1 MRNEAGGAGG
11 RSSIGTGSTRLG
23 AVRLL
28 AGFLLLSL
36 VGGCAVVGGGSGGRE
51 GSESL
56 APGERTKRAFRTDG
70 SRHDFEAFSGVL
82 DSGMFGPSRAGASE
96 TFPSSP
102 VAPLPFALA
111 GIGFPQIATAPDD
124 ARPARRRFVPLLDW
138 QDHANEEGTRSPR
151 PRIRCM
157 NLSSRT
163 VARRAAPFLPTIERL
178 SAEHGLDPS
187 LVKALIA
194 RESCFDPGIVSRA
207 GAIGLMQV
215 MPATGRE
222 LGAGNLFKPAN
233 NLDAG
238 VRYLAKMHD
247 LFDGDVRLALAA
259 YNAGP
264 GSVRRFGGIP
274 PYAETRAYVERV
286 LAYQRRYRALELFA
300 SL

>member
-1 MRNEAGGAGG
+1 MATGA
-11 RSSIGTGSTRLG
+11 IGACEGKAVASGSARLV

-28 AGFLLLSL
+28 ASCLLLSL
-36 VGGCAVVGGGSGGRE
+36 AGGCA
-51 GSESL
+51 L
-56 APGERTKRAFRTDG
+56 AGGERDVGESFAPDARAKHTFRTDG
-70 SRHDFEAFSGVL
+70 SRHAFDASPALL
-82 DSGMFGPSRAGASE
+82 DSGVFGPSRAALAAGRLSRDR
-96 TFPSSP
+96 
-102 VAPLPFALA
+102 APLPFAMR
-111 GIGFPQIATAPDD
+111 GVGFPQIATAPEQD
-124 ARPARRRFVPLLDW
+124 RPARRRFERLLDW
-138 QDHANEEGTRSPR
+138 QVHANARGTRSPR

-157 NLSSRT
+157 NLPSRT

-178 SAEHGLDPS
+178 SAEHGLEPS

-194 RESCFDPGIVSRA
+194 RESCFDPVIVSRA

-222 LGAGNLFKPAN
+222 LGAGNLYKPAN
-233 NLDAG
+233 NLRAG
-238 VRYLAKMHD
+238 VRYLAEMHT

-286 LAYQRRYRALELFA
+286 LAYQRRYRALELVA